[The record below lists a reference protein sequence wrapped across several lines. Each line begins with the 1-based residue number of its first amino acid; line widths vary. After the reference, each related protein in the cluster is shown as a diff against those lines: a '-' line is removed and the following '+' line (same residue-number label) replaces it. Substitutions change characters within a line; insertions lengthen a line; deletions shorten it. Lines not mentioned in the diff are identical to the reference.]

1 MEATLTSV
9 TIVVPD
15 DYPTVFAG
23 TPAEARARTLGEVI
37 VCTERGADDEAELIR
52 RLQGAEVAINIRAY
66 TKFTHRVLAACPAL
80 RLISIWGTGTDH
92 VDLDACR
99 AHGVVVVGTPG
110 VNAHAVAEHAIT
122 LTLVLLRRI
131 VELDA
136 AMKRGD
142 WARAPIAQLAG
153 RTVGV
158 VGLGAIGRRV
168 ARLADAFGARVL
180 ATTAGA
186 DRGRA
191 AACGAQAVSIE
202 ELLAAADV
210 VSLHLRLEASTAGY
224 LGRSR
229 LALLKPGAVLVNT
242 ARAALVDRGA
252 LLDALASGRLSGAG
266 LDVFHDEPLPPDD
279 PLRQLPNVVLTPHV
293 AGNTPEVIRDG
304 LALAVRNVEQFLGAR

>member
-1 MEATLTSV
+1 M
-9 TIVVPD
+9 
-15 DYPTVFAG
+15 
-23 TPAEARARTLGEVI
+23 
-37 VCTERGADDEAELIR
+37 
-52 RLQGAEVAINIRAY
+52 
-66 TKFTHRVLAACPAL
+66 LAACPRL

-99 AHGVVVVGTPG
+99 ARGVAVVGTPG

-122 LTLVLLRRI
+122 LALVLLRR
-131 VELDA
+131 VVALDA
-136 AMKRGD
+136 GMKAGE
-142 WARAPIAQLAG
+142 WARAPIAQLEG

-168 ARLADAFGARVL
+168 ARLAGAFGARVL

-191 AACGAQAVSIE
+191 AATGARAAPIE

-210 VSLHLRLEASTAGY
+210 VSLNLRLDASTTGY
-224 LGRSR
+224 LGRER
-229 LALLKPGAVLVNT
+229 LALMKPEAFLVNT
-242 ARAALVDRGA
+242 ARAALVDREA
-252 LLDALASGRLSGAG
+252 LLDALASGRLAGAG
-266 LDVFHDEPLPPDD
+266 LDVFHDEPLSPDD
-279 PLRQLPNVVLTPHV
+279 PLRRLPNVVLTPHV